1 MSYNGCLSADH
12 NVSTGVPQGSILG
25 PLLFLVHFNDVIEAS
40 EHSSIVK
47 YADDTILY
55 VARKDI
61 QSIQTKLS
69 KDMDSLAD
77 WLRENELIINLKR
90 GKTESLLFGT
100 AQRIAKHS
108 EPLKVSISRPSP
120 TVITTTEVYK
130 YLGVL
135 VDSSLNLNSNFDSC
149 YKRAAGRLRLLE
161 KLRIYLDQAA
171 ANAIYCSMILPTLA
185 YCGILHLQLT
195 QTQINKLSSFYDR
208 AVKVVFKN
216 GNVDQDHNLPS
227 AINVNKIRACKVVR
241 KCLNNDICEHFKDY
255 FTLQNHAKH
264 TRNNRHF

>member
-1 MSYNGCLSADH
+1 VSYNGCLSADH

-61 QSIQTKLS
+61 QSIQSKLS

-100 AQRIAKHS
+100 AQRIEKHS

-171 ANAIYCSMILPTLA
+171 ANAIYCSMILPT
-185 YCGILHLQLT
+185 
-195 QTQINKLSSFYDR
+195 R
-208 AVKVVFKN
+208 AVKVVFKKCKFVLWN
-216 GNVDQDHNLPS
+216 GMHNFLSCGISLRLPQWYIS
-227 AINVNKIRACKVVR
+227 
-241 KCLNNDICEHFKDY
+241 
-255 FTLQNHAKH
+255 
-264 TRNNRHF
+264 